1 MGKHSGRHAFK
12 DKLISLG
19 YADLTDDVIENAFGK
34 FKILADKK
42 KHIYDEDII
51 ALVDDSLVLDNKAN
65 TIVLKSLKVFAG
77 TGEPQKADMTL
88 DVNGQIKSATE
99 TGDGPVD
106 AIFKCIKNLYP
117 HDVNLQ
123 LYQVHA
129 VTEGTDAQAT
139 VSVRIEENGKTTVG
153 QAADTDTLVASA
165 NAYIAALNKMILK
178 REKTAPAMEQE
189 KEKMRGIQMGLF
201 DKVKKIW
208 SQDMAI
214 DLGTANT
221 LVVVKGQGVVLNE
234 PSVVAIVEQAGKKQV
249 LAVGDEAK
257 TMLGRTPGN
266 IEAIRPLRDGVIADF
281 IVTEEMIKHFIKKVH
296 KGRSFANPRILICVP
311 TGSTPVERKAIQDS
325 ALAAGARRVQ
335 LIEEPIAAAIG
346 ANLPISEATGSM
358 VVDIGGGT
366 SEIAVMS
373 LGGLVYSKSL
383 RVAGDAM
390 DGAMANYM
398 RKEYNLMIGD
408 STAEKIKK
416 EIGTAIPTNDNTY
429 PVKGRDLRSGTPKE
443 VNITEEDTA
452 EALNDIL
459 REMVN
464 GIKDALEAT
473 PPELSADL
481 VDMGLTLTG
490 GGALLKNIDKRFS
503 KETGLPV
510 HIAED
515 PLSCVAVGTGKA
527 LDQEQTFSTMM
538 TEY

>member
-1 MGKHSGRHAFK
+1 MANWFK
-12 DKLISLG
+12 SI
-19 YADLTDDVIENAFGK
+19 TNV
-34 FKILADKK
+34 
-42 KHIYDEDII
+42 
-51 ALVDDSLVLDNKAN
+51 
-65 TIVLKSLKVFAG
+65 
-77 TGEPQKADMTL
+77 
-88 DVNGQIKSATE
+88 
-99 TGDGPVD
+99 
-106 AIFKCIKNLYP
+106 
-117 HDVNLQ
+117 
-123 LYQVHA
+123 
-129 VTEGTDAQAT
+129 
-139 VSVRIEENGKTTVG
+139 
-153 QAADTDTLVASA
+153 
-165 NAYIAALNKMILK
+165 
-178 REKTAPAMEQE
+178 
-189 KEKMRGIQMGLF
+189 
-201 DKVKKIW
+201 W

-221 LVVVKGQGVVLNE
+221 LVVLKGQGVVLNE
-234 PSVVAIVEQAGKKQV
+234 PSVVAIADNMGKKTV

-266 IEAIRPLRDGVIADF
+266 ISAIRPLRDGVIADF

-296 KGRSFANPRILICVP
+296 KNKTFANPRILICVP

-346 ANLPISEATGSM
+346 AGLPISEATGSM

-366 SEIAVMS
+366 TEIAVMS

-390 DGAMANYM
+390 DTALINYM

-416 EIGTAIPTNDNTY
+416 EIGTAIPSNSNTY
-429 PVKGRDLRSGTPKE
+429 AVKGRDLRSGTPKE
-443 VNITEEDTA
+443 INITEEDTA
-452 EALNDIL
+452 EALNGIL
-459 REMVN
+459 KEMVS
-464 GIKDALEAT
+464 GIKDALENT

-510 HIAED
+510 FIADD
-515 PLSCVAVGTGKA
+515 PLACVAIGTGKA
-527 LDQEQTFSTMM
+527 LDQEETFSTMLS
-538 TEY
+538 EY